1 MSNYKL
7 LVMFCLS
14 AGLLVCMIV
23 VGLLSLHQ

>member
-14 AGLLVCMIV
+14 AGLLVCMIL